1 MTIDLDKLKTGDLLL
16 FSAHLS
22 FNPLNIFSLLIEF
35 FTKKPYSHIGMIL
48 RDPTWIKPDLK
59 GLYLWE
65 STFEGTPDPQ
75 DGKIKLGVQ
84 ITPIEKV
91 LKIDTAGG
99 PDAKLKGDRDISRVS
114 IKNASNA

>member
-35 FTKKPYSHIGMIL
+35 FTKRPYSHIGMIL

-59 GLYLWE
+59 GLFYGNLLLKE
-65 STFEGTPDPQ
+65 LLIHKMQ
-75 DGKIKLGVQ
+75 KLNLVF
-84 ITPIEKV
+84 K
-91 LKIDTAGG
+91 
-99 PDAKLKGDRDISRVS
+99 
-114 IKNASNA
+114 